1 MMPLSRFLL
10 LMHRVPVND
19 KANSELEELM
29 FFEANPFPSLAKSR
43 GTGAP
48 RKETVPAAP
57 WLPFPKE
64 NWKPNP
70 DLEGLQNWAEDGS
83 RFHDFGCHSERG
95 PVTKSRD
102 TQS

>member
-1 MMPLSRFLL
+1 
-10 LMHRVPVND
+10 MHRVPVND

-70 DLEGLQNWAEDGS
+70 DLEGLQN
-83 RFHDFGCHSERG
+83 
-95 PVTKSRD
+95 
-102 TQS
+102 

>member
-10 LMHRVPVND
+10 LVHRVPVND
-19 KANSELEELM
+19 KGQTVSSRNSC
-29 FFEANPFPSLAKSR
+29 SLKQIHFHALQSR

-83 RFHDFGCHSERG
+83 RFHDFGSNSESG
-95 PVTKSRD
+95 TLTKNRD